1 MPYSRTN
8 SSFYHLNIEN
18 PCTARKPLTE
28 TQYMAYTIWT
38 TDCLNEISVS
48 SLHFVSS
55 SLFYFISFQKWFIIF
70 PFCTFDWFTCC
81 FNNAKSREKKERSHV
96 NIYIQKQHICN
107 VVCYTVELHCL
118 YKNRSPDDPRLI
130 LMSPCFF
137 LKLFMWL
144 IRLIDLQFKL
154 TFP

>member
-1 MPYSRTN
+1 MIVLTKYLFPLYF
-8 SSFYHLNIEN
+8 SFIQ
-18 PCTARKPLTE
+18 P
-28 TQYMAYTIWT
+28 
-38 TDCLNEISVS
+38 
-48 SLHFVSS
+48 F
-55 SLFYFISFQKWFIIF
+55 FYFIYFQKWFIIF
-70 PFCTFDWFTCC
+70 PFYIFDWFTCC
-81 FNNAKSREKKERSHV
+81 FDNAKSREKKERSHV

-144 IRLIDLQFKL
+144 IRLKDLQFKS
-154 TFP
+154 TFSKKKFLVFEMLPKPEVHFL